1 MMNSEISLEGMEFHA
16 GHGYYEF
23 ERVQKNYFSLDLRVR
38 YDQEFSELGSD
49 ELEATVDYE
58 KAYAIIQKVMSEPVK
73 LLETLAHK
81 ILAGIQALYPEKH
94 LTIEIKICKL
104 QPPLPGRVD
113 RSCVTYTYKTPTE

>member
-1 MMNSEISLEGMEFHA
+1 MMNSEISLEGMAFHA

-23 ERVQKNYFSLDLRVR
+23 ERVQKNYFSVDLRVR
-38 YDQEFSELGSD
+38 YDQSFSELGSD

-81 ILAGIQALYPEKH
+81 ILAGIQALYPDKE

-113 RSCVTYTYKTPTE
+113 RSCVTFTYHTPKT

>member
-1 MMNSEISLEGMEFHA
+1 MNCEVSLEGMQFHA

-23 ERVQKNYFSLDLRVR
+23 ERVQKNYFSVDLRVR
-38 YDQEFSELGSD
+38 YDQVFSEMGSD

-58 KAYAIIQKVMSEPVK
+58 KAYTIIQKAMSEPVK

-81 ILAGIQALYPEKH
+81 IITGIQAHNPERQ

-104 QPPLPGRVD
+104 QPPLPGRVEQ
-113 RSCVTYTYKTPTE
+113 SCFTFTYHTPTE